1 MAKSKTP
8 RYLRGGIM
16 IYTLI
21 MTIYVTHYHTGLALA
36 ASTATAEFDSEKA
49 CRYAGAQQEVA
60 LRNDFKL
67 NTDKYYTF
75 ICVPK

>member
-1 MAKSKTP
+1 MT
-8 RYLRGGIM
+8 
-16 IYTLI
+16 YTLI
-21 MTIYVTHYHTGLALA
+21 MTIWLGFYNRYTPVVT
-36 ASTATAEFDSEKA
+36 TAEFSSEQA

-67 NTDKYYTF
+67 NTSKDYTF

>member
-1 MAKSKTP
+1 MWS
-8 RYLRGGIM
+8 
-16 IYTLI
+16 LI
-21 MTIYVTHYHTGLALA
+21 MTVYIMGLNVETETLQGFQ
-36 ASTATAEFDSEKA
+36 TEQA

-75 ICVPK
+75 ICVPKGN

>member
-1 MAKSKTP
+1 
-8 RYLRGGIM
+8 M
-16 IYTLI
+16 IYVLI
-21 MTIYVTHYHTGLALA
+21 MTIYVTHYHTGFPLA
-36 ASTATAEFDSEKA
+36 ASTSTAEFDSEQA

-75 ICVPK
+75 ICVPKGN

>member
-1 MAKSKTP
+1 
-8 RYLRGGIM
+8 M

-21 MTIYVTHYHTGLALA
+21 MTFWLRTGYTPTVTT
-36 ASTATAEFDSEKA
+36 SDFSSEQA
-49 CRYAGAQQEVA
+49 CRYAGAQQELA

-67 NTDKYYTF
+67 NTSKYYTF